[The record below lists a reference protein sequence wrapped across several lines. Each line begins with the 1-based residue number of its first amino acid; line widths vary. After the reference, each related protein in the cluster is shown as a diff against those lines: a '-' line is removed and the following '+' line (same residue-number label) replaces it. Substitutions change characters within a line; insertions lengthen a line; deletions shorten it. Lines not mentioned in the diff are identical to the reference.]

1 MNSLYDVWR
10 TRFTHY
16 MGEVQKYMRFVFTG
30 HLAIV
35 IMFVLGAGGYQ
46 YSQWLKV
53 ASSDFPAIWLA
64 AAIMGILLGFSRPV
78 TLIRKPDEVYLL
90 PLETKLPQYFNKAI
104 KYTLGSQ
111 IILVVLLYLVTWP
124 MLRQVAGLK
133 PSTILV
139 GLVAALLL
147 KWWNIHS
154 EFSYRWAY
162 KGHHVWM
169 DRIVRMI
176 CSFVLI
182 ASILYIQFIPIII
195 MILIIFSYPMFWKK
209 KLQETPFPYEHFVRL
224 EENRMMAIYRFANYF
239 TDVPN
244 IHGSIKRRAW
254 LDWVYKLIPY
264 AKQNTQAY
272 LVFRTF
278 VRTDDHFYLWL
289 RLTVIS
295 ALASAFIHIPV
306 AIAVVVAALAFATA
320 IQLKQALTTSTDFRM
335 DMLYPLPENSRKKA
349 TVKIV
354 RYTIIIQAI
363 IVLLAGIGTPYFY
376 FQGLIALII
385 GELTLRLSK

>member
-1 MNSLYDVWR
+1 MNSLQDVWR

-46 YSQWLKV
+46 YSEWLKT
-53 ASSDFPAIWLA
+53 ASSDFPAIWLT
-64 AAIMGILLGFSRPV
+64 AAIIGIILGFSRPV

-90 PLETKLPQYFNKAI
+90 PLETKLPQYFNKAL
-104 KYTLGSQ
+104 KYTFGSQ
-111 IILVVLLYLVTWP
+111 IIIIILFYMVTWP
-124 MLRQVAGLK
+124 MLRQVTGLE
-133 PSTILV
+133 PNIIIM
-139 GLVAALLL
+139 GLVAAILL

-162 KGHHVWM
+162 KGHRVWM
-169 DRIVRMI
+169 DRIVRMV

-182 ASILYIQFIPIII
+182 ASILSVHFIPIII
-195 MILIIFSYPMFWKK
+195 MFLIIVSYPMFWKR
-209 KLQETPFPYEHFVRL
+209 KLHETPFPYEHFVQI
-224 EENRMMAIYRFANYF
+224 EENRMMGIYRFANYF

-244 IHGSIKRRAW
+244 IHGSIRRRVW
-254 LDWVYKLIPY
+254 LDWAYKLIPY
-264 AKQNTQAY
+264 AKQNTQEY
-272 LVFRTF
+272 LVFRSF

-289 RLTVIS
+289 RLTLMS
-295 ALASAFIHIPV
+295 ALAAAFIHIPI
-306 AIAVVVAALAFATA
+306 AIAIVTAALAFATA

-335 DMLYPLPENSRKKA
+335 DMLYPLPQDSRKRA
-349 TVKIV
+349 TMKIV
-354 RYTIIIQAI
+354 RYMIIVQAI
-363 IVLLAGIGTPYFY
+363 IVLLSGIGTPYFY
-376 FQGLIALII
+376 VQGLIVLIV